1 MSRYTYRDRQ
11 KSLATRRRNARLRR
25 QNDPPSEISKGV
37 VVTHGVKTRLTR
49 QAYAKVPMRGLLWW
63 FDSGWGIL
71 LYYVPALVIAILL
84 FGQGLWGVFLG
95 ILILL
100 APLIVGGLFR
110 QRLQEEREEW
120 QARVAIR
127 TRELAE
133 ERKKRLD
140 ETEQFYSSPEWNLL
154 RNQVIREEG
163 SVCHICGKRI
173 QNKND
178 ITVDHIRPR
187 SKYPNLALDRQNLH
201 VLCRR
206 CNASKGAND
215 LLDA

>member
-1 MSRYTYRDRQ
+1 
-11 KSLATRRRNARLRR
+11 
-25 QNDPPSEISKGV
+25 

-63 FDSGWGIL
+63 LDSGWGIL

-84 FGQGLWGVFLG
+84 FRQGLWGVFLG

-120 QARVAIR
+120 QARTAIR
-127 TRELAE
+127 VRELAE
-133 ERKKRLD
+133 ERKQRLD
-140 ETEQFYSSPEWNLL
+140 ETQQFYSSPEWQLV
-154 RNQVIREEG
+154 RDQVIREEG
-163 SVCHICGKRI
+163 HQCSECGEHIQYKE
-173 QNKND
+173 D

-187 SKYPNLALDRQNLH
+187 IKYPDLAFERRNLR
-201 VLCRR
+201 VLCRS
-206 CNASKGAND
+206 CNSRKGAKD
-215 LLDA
+215 LLDS